1 MSLLSDF
8 DPAAVDTVSLP
19 EVQAV
24 AFDLYRDI
32 HKGIRADLFT
42 VTSAAGYI
50 DPSSRDARVGLAGEV
65 SRLMSFLDDHAA
77 HEDTHIEPA
86 VERLLPEIAA
96 QIDQDHRSFER
107 RGELLVE
114 LAMHAV
120 DATAVAQRGCV
131 HRLYLE
137 LASFTSTYL
146 AHQDIEERVIMPA
159 LDRALGVEGNLAIH
173 GAILGSIPPEKMM
186 ESMQVM
192 LPAMNVDDRTELLG
206 GMAASAPPP
215 AFAAV
220 WSLAQQIV
228 PKPDVATLSTRLGLP
243 LDAA

>member
-1 MSLLSDF
+1 MSLLSDI
-8 DPAAVDTVSLP
+8 DPAAVETTSLP
-19 EVQAV
+19 EVQMV
-24 AFDLYRDI
+24 TFDLYRDV

-42 VTSAAGYI
+42 ITSAAGYI
-50 DPSSRDARVGLAGEV
+50 DPSNRDARVGLAGEV
-65 SRLMSFLDDHAA
+65 SRVVSFLDDHAA
-77 HEDTHIEPA
+77 HEDQHIEPE
-86 VERLLPEIAA
+86 VERLLPVVARRIAA
-96 QIDQDHRSFER
+96 DHRSFER
-107 RGELLVE
+107 TGELLVE

-120 DATAVAQRGCV
+120 DATAIAQRGCV

-146 AHQDIEERVIMPA
+146 AHQDLEERIVMPA
-159 LDRALGVEGNLAIH
+159 LERALGVEGDLAIH
-173 GAILGSIPPEKMM
+173 GAILASIPPEKMM
-186 ESMQVM
+186 ASMQIM

-228 PKPDVATLSTRLGLP
+228 PKPDVATLATRLGLA